1 MLTDIRLSRIVQQL
15 FVERISVMKRVTL
28 QKRRSNLAV
37 PYLVDVF
44 FALAAVA
51 RVKVGSDLAAV
62 IYCYTERKPAVKRRL
77 EPLRRNRVGSLE
89 ADAVHIR
96 VYARVGAAAAF

>member
-77 EPLRRNRVGSLE
+77 
-89 ADAVHIR
+89 
-96 VYARVGAAAAF
+96 